1 MATRNVSRPKVLIP
15 EKVSPDG
22 LRLLQESLEVHERK
36 GMSAEELKSII
47 GDFDALIVRSET
59 KVTADLLAA
68 GKSLRVVAR
77 AGVGVDNVDLDAAT
91 KLGIIVVNSPQGN
104 INAAAEHT
112 IALLMAVAR
121 NVGQASASLKAGK
134 WERNK
139 LVGVEVKGKTLGV
152 IGLGKVGLT
161 VARAA
166 GGLGMNLLAYDPY
179 ANPSLAASAN
189 VELVPSMDELFSQTD
204 FLTIHT
210 PMIASTKGMIG
221 ISELKKMK
229 PTACV
234 LNVAR
239 GGIVEES
246 ALLSA
251 LESGVIAGAGIDV
264 FTTEPPQAGDS
275 AHKLM

>member
-1 MATRNVSRPKVLIP
+1 
-15 EKVSPDG
+15 
-22 LRLLQESLEVHERK
+22 
-36 GMSAEELKSII
+36 
-47 GDFDALIVRSET
+47 
-59 KVTADLLAA
+59 
-68 GKSLRVVAR
+68 
-77 AGVGVDNVDLDAAT
+77 
-91 KLGIIVVNSPQGN
+91 
-104 INAAAEHT
+104 
-112 IALLMAVAR
+112 
-121 NVGQASASLKAGK
+121 
-134 WERNK
+134 
-139 LVGVEVKGKTLGV
+139 
-152 IGLGKVGLT
+152 
-161 VARAA
+161 
-166 GGLGMNLLAYDPY
+166 MNLLAYDPY

-189 VELVPSMDELFSQTD
+189 VELLPSMDELFSQAD

-251 LESGVIAGAGIDV
+251 LESGIIAGAGIDV

-275 AHKLM
+275 AHKLMYVHQRRVPKIICTNGWPQRTSKSRCYATSGSIHC

>member
-1 MATRNVSRPKVLIP
+1 M
-15 EKVSPDG
+15 
-22 LRLLQESLEVHERK
+22 
-36 GMSAEELKSII
+36 
-47 GDFDALIVRSET
+47 
-59 KVTADLLAA
+59 DL
-68 GKSLRVVAR
+68 V
-77 AGVGVDNVDLDAAT
+77 
-91 KLGIIVVNSPQGN
+91 
-104 INAAAEHT
+104 
-112 IALLMAVAR
+112 
-121 NVGQASASLKAGK
+121 
-134 WERNK
+134 
-139 LVGVEVKGKTLGV
+139 
-152 IGLGKVGLT
+152 
-161 VARAA
+161 
-166 GGLGMNLLAYDPY
+166 AYDPY

-189 VELVPSMDELFSQTD
+189 VELVPSMDELFSQAD

-275 AHKLM
+275 AHKLMYVCDRVASQFTCTNGALQRTPKGRCYATSGSIHCRGTRKRLD